1 MKILV
6 LSDCHSNVDALNAVW
21 EKESDCDIILFA
33 GDMVDFGFY
42 PKETVRWFM
51 ERKDKL
57 FAVRG
62 NHDEWILDNRGS
74 WDVKDPPKS
83 FQDVTFSRLGEEEYQ
98 FLSEIPHET
107 TFTIEDTDYYMC
119 HTTDEL
125 TDEIFYPEIQLGNL
139 NMRNFFL
146 ERFSKKFPQSNA
158 PKKVIVYGHSHLQWA
173 ASAGENCMILNPG
186 SLSYRFG
193 SFEPVRCAD
202 YTVLENGSVSM
213 RHVNFDTSAL
223 LEQAKTLDED
233 AANLARAFYRIGE

>member
-98 FLSEIPHET
+98 FLLCRYSIHAT
-107 TFTIEDTDYYMC
+107 
-119 HTTDEL
+119 
-125 TDEIFYPEIQLGNL
+125 LG
-139 NMRNFFL
+139 
-146 ERFSKKFPQSNA
+146 
-158 PKKVIVYGHSHLQWA
+158 
-173 ASAGENCMILNPG
+173 
-186 SLSYRFG
+186 
-193 SFEPVRCAD
+193 
-202 YTVLENGSVSM
+202 
-213 RHVNFDTSAL
+213 
-223 LEQAKTLDED
+223 
-233 AANLARAFYRIGE
+233 